1 MSVDKLSKE
10 ELLKKVLA
18 LETQQAFDYLQSA
31 NAEAKIIDEVALLLS
46 PSETRTLFLQERG
59 LLDAVIKPEQKQD
72 LSGTTIQNIKLLEP
86 LGEGGMGAVYLA
98 TDTTLQRQVAVK
110 ALHNSHQI
118 SPNVQARFRREA
130 LILSQLD
137 HPNICRIYNLIE
149 TEQADYLVLE
159 LIKGQTLKNTKVQSL
174 SKARKFEIAL
184 SLLRALKAAH
194 SKNIIHRDL
203 KPENIMID
211 ARGEIKVL
219 DFGISRLGE
228 SPKPAKAVSIDNKEI
243 TSQTVQGTVMG
254 TLTYMSPEQAAGEEL
269 TTASDIY
276 TLGLVFQEIF
286 SQTPVYE
293 GDLTAEQ
300 LLKHSTAA
308 ETQKPTDLPH
318 DLTQLIQRMKSKVP
332 AERPTAVD
340 AIELLEKIKHKPV
353 RRLRYGLAAALL
365 LVAGMG
371 VFKHINDLNHER
383 EQAQIARE
391 QAEQVTE
398 FLTSIFQV
406 SNPYLQNAEEI
417 TAIDLLE
424 QGSTK
429 INEKLQEQP
438 QLQAYLQ
445 ATIGDVYHVM
455 GLMDRAESMLM
466 PAYNKIK
473 TLDEVNVQTNAMITS
488 MLATLKMDQGYYEE
502 AEALFLETIDILDNP
517 NLEDTLAS
525 KNYLALIYNRLNEFD
540 KTIKTTDEIIDS
552 FEQNDGY
559 NINILIDALNTAGM
573 TKSYVGDLEGAEIN
587 FKKGLEI
594 IKNNQDADLDFTTD
608 TNLMGNL
615 AGIYSSTGRKDE
627 SLQLRKQVVAI
638 NEERL
643 PDNHPDLIDAYDNL
657 AVDYYFLDDLEQA
670 KYWNKRSL
678 DVFENLSTMNQQQDD
693 NFNYSYSMTLA
704 NYGVLLTRSDDFTQ
718 AEQVFTQVIENFTA
732 LLGEEHNTVGAYI
745 QELANV
751 KLNLDEPKR
760 AFELAEQAIHIFEN
774 DGVPFGSRELKAW
787 ITKATVLYQQQQFDE
802 VTVIED
808 DMMSRLN
815 TMDPPNEKL
824 ITLAKEKF
832 ASLKPKQPQQ

>member
-18 LETQQAFDYLQSA
+18 LDTQQAFDYLQSA

-59 LLDAVIKPEQKQD
+59 LLDAVIEPKQKQD

-398 FLTSIFQV
+398 FLTSIFKV
-406 SNPYLQNAEEI
+406 SNPYSQNAKDI
-417 TAIDLLE
+417 TAFELLE
-424 QGSTK
+424 RGAQRIDTELQDQPEVQAFLRTSMGNVYRQLGLTEKAKPLLEAAYQQVKKIPNVNPQHKADIITSLGTLAMNNVEYEQAEKYFQEALQVIPDEYSKPRFVAQSNLAIYYSRTNQYDKAIALNQTLIEQLKQHDPDNADDMSTACNSLGMVYFRLDEPGKAVPYFEQG
-429 INEKLQEQP
+429 L
-438 QLQAYLQ
+438 
-445 ATIGDVYHVM
+445 ATIEQSGEV
-455 GLMDRAESMLM
+455 LNE
-466 PAYNKIK
+466 NKIA
-473 TLDEVNVQTNAMITS
+473 LMAN
-488 MLATLKMDQGYYEE
+488 LALVKAELGEHQ
-502 AEALFLETIDILDNP
+502 EAL
-517 NLEDTLAS
+517 
-525 KNYLALIYNRLNEFD
+525 
-540 KTIKTTDEIIDS
+540 
-552 FEQNDGY
+552 
-559 NINILIDALNTAGM
+559 
-573 TKSYVGDLEGAEIN
+573 DL
-587 FKKGLEI
+587 
-594 IKNNQDADLDFTTD
+594 
-608 TNLMGNL
+608 
-615 AGIYSSTGRKDE
+615 
-627 SLQLRKQVVAI
+627 SLQTLELK
-638 NEERL
+638 EKML
-643 PDNHPDLIDAYDNL
+643 PANHPDLILAYDNL
-657 AVDYYFLDDLEQA
+657 AFAYYQQQDLEQA
-670 KYWNKRSL
+670 QFWNGKAIEAYEE
-678 DVFENLSTMNQQQDD
+678 VFNANDELSDQIRYD
-693 NFNYSYSMTLA
+693 YAMTLA
-704 NYGVLLTRSDDFTQ
+704 NYAVLLRKNGQLPEAKSSFKKVVTMLK
-718 AEQVFTQVIENFTA
+718 E
-732 LLGEEHNTVGAYI
+732 LLGNEHHYVADYVY
-745 QELANV
+745 ELAQINFLENQIEDANSQV
-751 KLNLDEPKR
+751 
-760 AFELAEQAIHIFEN
+760 EQSLSIYANSNRPLSGRHLK
-774 DGVPFGSRELKAW
+774 SWLLKAE
-787 ITKATVLYQQQQFDE
+787 ILQHQGQQVELHEIKTQLLDGLNAAEE
-802 VTVIED
+802 V
-808 DMMSRLN
+808 N
-815 TMDPPNEKL
+815 
-824 ITLAKEKF
+824 KESIDLVKKTF
-832 ASLKPKQPQQ
+832 AELFSGQESL